1 MKRYVAQADVHIE
14 DIIERLVQVTVLS
27 MQEALFGSLKQE
39 NNQKVYVK
47 IMKRKKK
54 IPSNVVVLHKC
65 KV

>member
-47 IMKRKKK
+47 IMKRKKRFR
-54 IPSNVVVLHKC
+54 VM
-65 KV
+65 